1 MPKQNSSTG
10 STFFGTSDN
19 DHLIGGVGSD
29 HLYGRAGDDFLDGGA
44 GNDTLS
50 GGSGTDWFGLTAG
63 GGQDVISDFQPNER
77 LFFAF
82 GFFTNSTDLV
92 HDGAPHVLHA
102 GDTFTT
108 SQGHTM
114 TVGVDGAGDTTLSWD
129 TGESFT
135 LIGVAPGQISSAQFC
150 FYSSDYSSLL

>member
-1 MPKQNSSTG
+1 MPKANLSSVT
-10 STFFGTSDN
+10 SLYGTSDN
-19 DHLIGGVGSD
+19 DHMVGGAGCD
-29 HLYGRAGDDFLDGGA
+29 RLYGRAGDDFLDGGA

-50 GGSGTDWFGLTAG
+50 GGSGTDWYGQTPG
-63 GGQDVISDFQPNER
+63 GGQDVITDFQSNER

-92 HDGAPHVLHA
+92 HDGAPHTLHV

-108 SQGHTM
+108 SQNHTM

-135 LIGVAPGQISSAQFC
+135 LMGVSPGQISSAQFC